1 MNSIGKDNSVRGA
14 AKGLIDAIA
23 RFDAD
28 HDTEGLRRGILDST
42 RPLLERAD
50 LLSLGGK
57 RQANHIDN
65 SRYLYYDGELSV
77 TIDEFPQGKSIPPH
91 DHGVWEAIV
100 VVRGRLEHCVY
111 RRVDDGTVEGHAQL
125 RITEDVE
132 LAAGD
137 VTMVVPPNDIHSFK
151 ALVPDTFVI
160 TVVGGEYSPTRRYF
174 RLDDNTYAVK
184 TPRAL
189 RESGALA

>member
-1 MNSIGKDNSVRGA
+1 MSNSGKDHSVRA
-14 AKGLIDAIA
+14 AAQSLIRAIA
-23 RFDAD
+23 RFETDKDAVA
-28 HDTEGLRRGILDST
+28 LRRGIVEST
-42 RPLLERAD
+42 KPLLERGD

-65 SRYLYYDGELSV
+65 SRYLYYDGGLSM
-77 TIDEFPQGKSIPPH
+77 TLDEFPQGKFIPPH

-100 VVRGRLEHCVY
+100 VVSGRLAHSVY
-111 RRVDDGTVEGHAQL
+111 GRVDDGRVEGHAQL
-125 RITEDVE
+125 RVTEDLE
-132 LAAGD
+132 LTPGD

-160 TVVGGEYSPTRRYF
+160 TVVGGEYSLTRKYY